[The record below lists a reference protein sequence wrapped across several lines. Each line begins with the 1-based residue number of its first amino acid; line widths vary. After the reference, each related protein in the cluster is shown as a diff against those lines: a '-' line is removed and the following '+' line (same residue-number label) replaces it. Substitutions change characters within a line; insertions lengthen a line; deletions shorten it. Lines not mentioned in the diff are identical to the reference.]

1 MVYGSR
7 AVTIDGLCESMV
19 YESVETRPGSAVSY
33 KVERERDQ
41 REDKEQV
48 HIHSSAN
55 LTTYC
60 LLHGFFCF

>member
-41 REDKEQV
+41 REDKKQV
-48 HIHSSAN
+48 HIHS
-55 LTTYC
+55 
-60 LLHGFFCF
+60 LLSKPH